1 MKTSSAAVLFFIL
14 ALAAQDVPS
23 PVSAQSEGRV
33 EGKVLNSANGEPV
46 RKVTVTLATRKGAQ
60 GTSYVAESDVR
71 GKFAIEAVEPGE
83 YTIVADRQGF
93 IIKTPGASGTP
104 SPPLKVES
112 GLPVPEITIMLVPL
126 GVITGRVMDADG
138 DPIRGADVRA
148 MQYMYMAGKQ
158 QLRTMSQVSADDKG
172 EFRLHGLRPGTFYLQ
187 ASGRSLQMSFAQPG
201 DQIRGPRP
209 PSANAST
216 FYPSTTD
223 IAHAVPVEVAAG
235 ALLRGID
242 IHLRREGA
250 YAVRGKFPQDERPEP
265 FGGYFVQLLPREGD
279 RNSRFGMRRTRDVF
293 EIPGVP
299 AGSYVIVGARTDLEN
314 RTYAYIPVDVTNE
327 DVDLGTLTFSPGLDI
342 SGVIQMEGGKQ
353 RPPDL
358 RVGLQPE
365 TPTMSGSP
373 GTEVKP
379 DGSFVLHDVGP
390 AVYQLNLITLSG
402 SYLKSIKLDD
412 HVLQDRRI
420 DLTQGGARLAVVLA
434 TDVALVEGSVK
445 KADGEPAV
453 RVRVTLVPEGD
464 QFGSQDVPLYAFS
477 NEKGEFKMNNVP
489 PGEYKIF
496 AWEEV
501 QAGAAMDPEFRKP
514 FEKRGVALKIPPN
527 GHANADLTA
536 ISLAEM
542 QQPKP

>member
-1 MKTSSAAVLFFIL
+1 
-14 ALAAQDVPS
+14 
-23 PVSAQSEGRV
+23 
-33 EGKVLNSANGEPV
+33 
-46 RKVTVTLATRKGAQ
+46 
-60 GTSYVAESDVR
+60 
-71 GKFAIEAVEPGE
+71 
-83 YTIVADRQGF
+83 
-93 IIKTPGASGTP
+93 
-104 SPPLKVES
+104 
-112 GLPVPEITIMLVPL
+112 
-126 GVITGRVMDADG
+126 
-138 DPIRGADVRA
+138 
-148 MQYMYMAGKQ
+148 MAGKQ
-158 QLRTMSQVSADDKG
+158 ELRTMSQVSVDDKG
-172 EFRLHGLRPGTFYLQ
+172 EYRLHGLRPGTFYLQ
-187 ASGRSLQMSFAQPG
+187 ASGRSIQMSFAQPG

-223 IAHAVPVEVAAG
+223 IAHSVPVEVAAG

-342 SGVIQMEGGKQ
+342 SGVIEMEGGKQ

-358 RVGLQPE
+358 HVSLQSDG
-365 TPTMSGSP
+365 PTISGFPSA
-373 GTEVKP
+373 EVKP
-379 DGSFVLHDVGP
+379 DGSFVLRDVAP

-420 DLTQGGARLAVVLA
+420 DLAQGGARLGVGLA

-453 RVRVTLVPEGD
+453 RVRVTLVPVGD
-464 QFGSQDVPLYAFS
+464 QCGSQDVPRYAFS

-496 AWEEV
+496 AWEEA

-527 GHANADLTA
+527 GHANADLTG
-536 ISLAEM
+536 ISLAQM
-542 QQPKP
+542 QQPKRNGRADTRPIQRRVIAVLTTVAVAAVAQSLNGVIDIHVHSDPDSVPRSIDAIDLARLAKSRGMRALVLKNHYEPTASLAYVVRKEVPDIEIFGGIDLNRTVGGINPAAVERVTMVKGGC